1 MNEEWASDDVLF
13 YTTLE
18 GLRSSTLFRLDL
30 TSSGSKITCVY
41 EEAKP
46 E

>member
-1 MNEEWASDDVLF
+1 MSEEWASDDVLF

-18 GLRSSTLFRLDL
+18 GLRSNTVFRLDL
-30 TSSGSKITCVY
+30 TSSGSKIACVY
-41 EEAKP
+41 EEAQP